1 MPQPAFSQNFFMKNS
16 LVVQLNKYE
25 ADLYFLQIFQSNI
38 LVCLIISVSCK
49 SCEPICEPEIVLK
62 MFAADF
68 QANPTTKTIS
78 QSVFTSQILQ

>member
-25 ADLYFLQIFQSNI
+25 ADPYFLQIFQSNI

-62 MFAADF
+62 I
-68 QANPTTKTIS
+68 QTL
-78 QSVFTSQILQ
+78 QWGTSKIYLLVLFNAKR